1 MSINSIK
8 KQIMSDPEN
17 KPFTDKG
24 WQPIFMAS
32 PEAKIVIIGQAPGIK
47 TQEKNQVFRD
57 KSGDKLREWMGV
69 SEETFYDSKKIA
81 VLPMDFYFPGKATHG
96 DLPPRKDFTANWH
109 PKLLACMPNIELTIL
124 MGTYAQKYY
133 LKSSMKHTLTET
145 VFSYQ
150 DYLPTYFP
158 IVHSSPLNFRWFA
171 KNPDFEKKIVP
182 ELQKIV
188 HSILTS

>member
-1 MSINSIK
+1 MSIESIK
-8 KQIMSDPEN
+8 KEIMSDPEN
-17 KPFTDKG
+17 KSFTDKG

-47 TQEKNQVFRD
+47 TQEKGQVFRD
-57 KSGDKLREWMGV
+57 KSGDKLRQWMDV

-81 VLPMDFYFPGKATHG
+81 VLPMDFYFPGKAAHG
-96 DLPPRKDFTANWH
+96 DLPPRKDFTAKWH
-109 PKLLACMPNIELTIL
+109 PKLLACMPNVELTIL

-133 LKSSMKHTLTET
+133 LKDKAKKTLTET
-145 VFSYQ
+145 VFAYEE
-150 DYLPTYFP
+150 YLPTYFP

-182 ELQKIV
+182 ELKKIV